1 MSLILKIFFYHKT
14 RFLFGSLCLG
24 AWSMLHFGCF
34 DFLSSFAIVGFASF
48 VKIGKENPDQGD
60 EQSMDERD
68 EKIRQLESE
77 VLKSKRI
84 QDTIANHFPDGLICV
99 FDRNMNY
106 QYVNGKEVGEMGL
119 NIKNIRGQNI
129 ALDFHPALN
138 SYAATELQR
147 AFQGEHIAYEVI
159 NNNKAYFVSSTP
171 IYETT
176 NDINE
181 ILVIVRN
188 ITGRIKLENNL
199 KRAQEKEKEFNI
211 LRSRFVTLASH
222 EFRTPLSTILSSV
235 FLLENYRGEDYE
247 QEKKAFIDKIKRA
260 VHSITT
266 LLNDFLSIGKI
277 EEGRVKVV
285 PGEVELKPFF
295 EDILQEVL
303 FVKKVKQNIQFTF
316 DNQGDKLITDK
327 QLLKNIVMNLLSN
340 AIKYSP
346 PDKEIQLAVEL
357 RNSNLKV
364 RVTDQG
370 IGIPEDE
377 KSQIFKR
384 FFRGHNVNSIDGT
397 GLGLNIVKKYVR
409 LLKGT
414 VEFTSQMNKG
424 STFIV
429 VIPEYKDIEN

>member
-1 MSLILKIFFYHKT
+1 
-14 RFLFGSLCLG
+14 
-24 AWSMLHFGCF
+24 
-34 DFLSSFAIVGFASF
+34 
-48 VKIGKENPDQGD
+48 
-60 EQSMDERD
+60 
-68 EKIRQLESE
+68 
-77 VLKSKRI
+77 
-84 QDTIANHFPDGLICV
+84 
-99 FDRNMNY
+99 
-106 QYVNGKEVGEMGL
+106 
-119 NIKNIRGQNI
+119 
-129 ALDFHPALN
+129 
-138 SYAATELQR
+138 
-147 AFQGEHIAYEVI
+147 
-159 NNNKAYFVSSTP
+159 
-171 IYETT
+171 
-176 NDINE
+176 
-181 ILVIVRN
+181 
-188 ITGRIKLENNL
+188 
-199 KRAQEKEKEFNI
+199 
-211 LRSRFVTLASH
+211 
-222 EFRTPLSTILSSV
+222 V

-260 VHSITT
+260 VHSITA

-277 EEGRVKVV
+277 EEGRVKVA

-316 DNQGDKLITDK
+316 DSHGGKLITDK

-346 PDKEIQLAVEL
+346 PDKDIQLAVEL
-357 RNSNLKV
+357 RNSNLKI

-414 VEFTSQMNKG
+414 VEFTSQINKG